1 MIRSEDACCHQAA
14 AFTSITKN
22 QSVFFWRNTAAKK
35 LPATAELC
43 FWAGPGQPY
52 QGVFLFSVSSL
63 FSFSFFL
70 LLLGICLFCFFFP
83 YKNDNFLL
91 FIYI

>member
-14 AFTSITKN
+14 ALTSITKN
-22 QSVFFWRNTAAKK
+22 QLVFFWRNTAAKK

-43 FWAGPGQPY
+43 FWAGPGRPY

-63 FSFSFFL
+63 FSFSFFSFTFRYM
-70 LLLGICLFCFFFP
+70 LFL
-83 YKNDNFLL
+83 FLFSL
-91 FIYI
+91 QKR